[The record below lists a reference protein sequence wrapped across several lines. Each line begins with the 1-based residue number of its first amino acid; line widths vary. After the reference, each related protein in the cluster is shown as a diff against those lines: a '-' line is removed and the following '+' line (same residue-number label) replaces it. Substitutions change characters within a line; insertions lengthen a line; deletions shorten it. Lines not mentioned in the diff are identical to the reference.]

1 VRGAIAGLGFGL
13 IVGACLAGCA
23 TPPKPRELEAYD
35 NLRRTGNL
43 QEAGKRSPDLVA
55 GAEKLGEKSHEE
67 WQSNDLQDSRRDAL
81 MAQIKLKTALTLAE
95 QDQLKA
101 KIQALSQDQAQAEEQ
116 YADVAKDLASENEK
130 LALLQKYVS
139 EKQRLSQQM
148 TSNQQKA
155 EAEQLRLSGELVSQQ
170 KIAAAQ
176 LALRTADTVE
186 ASKYAKAEYEAAGDM
201 LAKSEANLKQNDYAG
216 AQASAEMAKKNADRA
231 VEISKPLYEQAEQ
244 TSQNKAR
251 DDALARDASAIT
263 GVSVKLERRGDLQ
276 RLVVIIP
283 ELFEKR
289 RPDISPGHDGVITS
303 LAELMK
309 KYPTYPVQ
317 VIGYTDNRGKAGE
330 LLAVSAARAQAVY
343 SALASRGVEARRLM
357 SSGLGGDEPY
367 VDNKT
372 SSGRAKNNRVEI
384 VFLYH

>member
-1 VRGAIAGLGFGL
+1 L
-13 IVGACLAGCA
+13 LAASAAACA

-35 NLRRTGNL
+35 NLRRSSNV
-43 QEAGKRSPDLVA
+43 QEAGKKSPDLVA
-55 GAEKLGEKSHEE
+55 GAEKLGEKAHGE
-67 WQSNDLQDSRRDAL
+67 WQSNDLEDSRRDAL
-81 MAQIKLKTALTLAE
+81 MAQVKLKTALTLAE

-101 KIQALSQDQAQAEEQ
+101 KIQTMSQEQAQAEEQ
-116 YADVAKDLASENEK
+116 YADVAKDLASEQEK
-130 LALLQKYVS
+130 LSLLEKYVT

-148 TSNQQKA
+148 TSAQEKA
-155 EAEQLRLSGELVSQQ
+155 EAEQQRLSQELLSQQ

-176 LALRTADTVE
+176 ISLRTADTVE
-186 ASKYAKAEYEAAGDM
+186 AAKYAKSEYSAAGDM
-201 LAKSEANLKQNDYAG
+201 LAKAQADLKQNDFAG

-231 VEISKPLYEQAEQ
+231 IEVAKPLYEQAEEA
-244 TSQNKAR
+244 SQNKAR
-251 DDALARDASAIT
+251 DDSLVRDASSIT
-263 GVSVKLERRGDLQ
+263 GVSVKSERRGDLQ
-276 RLVVIIP
+276 RLVIVVP

-289 RPDISPGHDGVITS
+289 KPDISPGHDGVINA
-303 LAELMK
+303 LADLMK

-317 VIGYTDNRGKAGE
+317 VIGYTDNRGKSSE
-330 LLAVSAARAQAVY
+330 LLAISAARAQAVY

-357 SSGLGGDEPY
+357 SSGLGGEEPY

>member
-1 VRGAIAGLGFGL
+1 MRGLAFGL
-13 IVGACLAGCA
+13 LVAASLAACA

-35 NLRRTGNL
+35 TLRKTNNV

-55 GAEKLGEKSHEE
+55 GSERLGEKAHEE
-67 WQSNDLQDSRRDAL
+67 WQSNDLQDARRDAL
-81 MAQIKLKTALTLAE
+81 MAQIQLKTALTLAE
-95 QDQLKA
+95 QDQLKT
-101 KIQALSQDQAQAEEQ
+101 KIQTLSQDQAQAEEQ

-139 EKQRLSQQM
+139 EKARLSQQM
-148 TSNQQKA
+148 TNAQQKA
-155 EAEQLRLSGELVSQQ
+155 EAEQQRLSQELVSQQ

-176 LALRTADTVE
+176 LSLRTAETVD
-186 ASKYAKAEYEAAGDM
+186 ASKYAPSEYSAASDM
-201 LAKSEANLKQNDYAG
+201 LAKAEADLKQNDNAG
-216 AQASAEMAKKNADRA
+216 AQASAEMSKKNADRA
-231 VEISKPLYEQAEQ
+231 SEIAKPLYEQAEQ

-251 DDALARDASAIT
+251 DDALARDASAIS
-263 GVSVKLERRGDLQ
+263 GVNVKLERRGDLQ
-276 RLVVIIP
+276 RLVVVVP

-289 RPDISPGHDGVITS
+289 RPEISPGHDGVIS
-303 LAELMK
+303 ALADLMK

-317 VIGYTDNRGKAGE
+317 VIGYTDNRGKAAE

-357 SSGLGGDEPY
+357 SSGLGGEEPY